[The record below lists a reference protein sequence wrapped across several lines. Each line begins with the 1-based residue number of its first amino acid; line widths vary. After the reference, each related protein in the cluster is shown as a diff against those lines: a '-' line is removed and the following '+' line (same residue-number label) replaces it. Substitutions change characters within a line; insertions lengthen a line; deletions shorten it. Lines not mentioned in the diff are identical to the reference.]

1 MGSHRRIIPYRTDI
15 DWKIGPIRVRY
26 CPFSILLTNNRPAL
40 AISPSLD
47 YFPQISP
54 KLYIYIHACSA
65 IQFPGNEIFSTLMI
79 IYTPLIIREC
89 SPYLIWNLYILF
101 PISLNTSCRR
111 YNSYS
116 SAFPRRDGDEVIDL
130 QFTKI
135 PGDGKAYPFSHIFS

>member
-1 MGSHRRIIPYRTDI
+1 MEHYPLKWALTVGLYRIEPISTEKSARYGFDI
-15 DWKIGPIRVRY
+15 AHSLYYWPTIAQPWL
-26 CPFSILLTNNRPAL
+26 FRPAL
-40 AISPSLD
+40 TIS
-47 YFPQISP
+47 PQISP

-65 IQFPGNEIFSTLMI
+65 IQFRGNEIFSTLMI

-116 SAFPRRDGDEVIDL
+116 SAFLRWDEDEVIDL
-130 QFTKI
+130 QFTPAVKSLS
-135 PGDGKAYPFSHIFS
+135 F